1 MVRSLSHASQPLPAR
16 GRVHRLRGPHS
27 PVRRRKASNR
37 IECHLPKTD
46 FGTVALCP
54 LVQVGMMR
62 MFGTNAAHAKTDL
75 AVRGTVANQRSQCCA
90 GIPAVPV
97 ADV

>member
-1 MVRSLSHASQPLPAR
+1 M
-16 GRVHRLRGPHS
+16 
-27 PVRRRKASNR
+27 RRRKASNR

-75 AVRGTVANQRSQCCA
+75 AVRGTVANARIAVQAYLQCLWPMCEDMTMREA
-90 GIPAVPV
+90 FERTGAALRIHAPH
-97 ADV
+97 